1 VLRETKL
8 LVDVLEDKRRAKIVI
23 NKDYQPAEDIC
34 NRMREYESSYP
45 GKSVGTETT
54 EDNETSS

>member
-8 LVDVLEDKRRAKIVI
+8 LVEVLEDKRRAKFEK
-23 NKDYQPAEDIC
+23 NKDYQPAEDIY
-34 NRMREYESSYP
+34 NRMKEYESSYP

-54 EDNETSS
+54 GDNETSL